1 MHRKLAVF
9 ALLVAAPLAAPAV
22 GQDWTKSK
30 WGPADEIGA
39 ANYITPELVVKAAQL
54 VKTGKTYA
62 LGIETNSKTPA
73 YPPRGFKITIVQPG
87 RRAFRAWVRA
97 RPPTTT
103 ISSMAG
109 SASAA
114 RSTASATS
122 AWSTS
127 TTTATSS
134 PTLPMPAASR
144 SSAQKRSRRIVARG
158 VLLDMAAHFGT
169 DIVKEGTAFNTKE
182 IEEVAKKQGV
192 EIRQGDVVLF
202 HTGWIGLI
210 GKDDKRYNAGEPGLG
225 VDGAKYLAGKG
236 VVAVGADTWGLEA
249 VPFETKNIFEV
260 HQILLPMNGT
270 YILEN
275 MNTGAAGRRQGL
287 RVPVRSRRAEDHW
300 RGAGHHQP
308 HCHPLSRGGPVPA
321 GSPELPAL
329 VLLRNNSVRVAV
341 EQAG

>member
-30 WGPADEIGA
+30 WGPDDEIGA
-39 ANYITPELVVKAAQL
+39 ANYIKPELVVKAAQL

-87 RRAFRAWVRA
+87 QAGIPGLGPSKTTYNDDIIDGWVGVGSQIDGLGHIGVEHVYYNGHKLA
-97 RPPTTT
+97 DFADASGLKKLGAEKIPP
-103 ISSMAG
+103 
-109 SASAA
+109 
-114 RSTASATS
+114 
-122 AWSTS
+122 
-127 TTTATSS
+127 
-134 PTLPMPAASR
+134 
-144 SSAQKRSRRIVARG
+144 IVARG

-202 HTGWIGLI
+202 HTGWVGLI

-225 VDGAKYLAGKG
+225 VDGAKYLVGKG

-249 VPFETKNIFEV
+249 VPFESKNIFEV
-260 HQILLPMNGT
+260 HQILLAMNCT

-275 MNTGAAGRRQGL
+275 MNTGPLAADKAYEFLFVLGVPKITGAVQGIINPIAI
-287 RVPVRSRRAEDHW
+287 R
-300 RGAGHHQP
+300 
-308 HCHPLSRGGPVPA
+308 
-321 GSPELPAL
+321 
-329 VLLRNNSVRVAV
+329 
-341 EQAG
+341 